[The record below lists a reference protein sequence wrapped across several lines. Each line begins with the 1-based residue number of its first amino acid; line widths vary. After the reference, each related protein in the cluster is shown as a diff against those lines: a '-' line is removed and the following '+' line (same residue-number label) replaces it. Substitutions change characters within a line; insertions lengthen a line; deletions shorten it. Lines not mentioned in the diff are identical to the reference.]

1 MILQKKMHEFIQFFK
16 MLKRTK
22 KWKMPM
28 VIFKKIKRKCEFRT
42 YGGRF
47 FSIKCNLSDVI
58 LKYPKEV
65 LLITVVSTM
74 KVRNLSNWEAFM
86 ILLPVWHLVSVAF
99 CWIIMNLLFVVKFSF
114 VLMKIILYLETK
126 YNLNNWMQ

>member
-1 MILQKKMHEFIQFFK
+1 MKLLQMILQKKMLEFIQLFK

-28 VIFKKIKRKCEFRT
+28 VIFKKLKIKCEFRT

-47 FSIKCNLSDVI
+47 FSIKRNLSDII

-65 LLITVVSTM
+65 LLITDVPAV
-74 KVRNLSNWEAFM
+74 KLRNLSN
-86 ILLPVWHLVSVAF
+86 
-99 CWIIMNLLFVVKFSF
+99 
-114 VLMKIILYLETK
+114 
-126 YNLNNWMQ
+126 